1 MTILATK
8 DRIVSDVLK
17 HEYAPEFG
25 WCREMRTVTL
35 ETGMKVGA
43 VVTSAGAWVAA
54 AAVANADAIVI
65 DPRLV
70 VADTLG
76 TGAVSVLC
84 LVRGPAIVGRS
95 YLQFKGAVTEANID
109 SAATALLV
117 KQIKVEKQV

>member
-8 DRIVSDVLK
+8 DRVVSDVLK
-17 HEYAPEFG
+17 YELAPEFG

-35 ETGMKVGA
+35 EAGMKVGA

-54 AAVANADAIVI
+54 AAVASADAIVI
-65 DPRLV
+65 DQRLD

-84 LVRGPAIVGRS
+84 LVRGPSIVSRD
-95 YLQFKGAVTEANID
+95 YLQFKGAVSSANID
-109 SAATALLV
+109 SAAAALLV
-117 KQIKVEKQV
+117 KQIKVEKAV

>member
-8 DRIVSDVLK
+8 DRVVSDVLK
-17 HEYAPEFG
+17 YELAPEFG

-35 ETGMKVGA
+35 EAGMKVGA

-54 AAVANADAIVI
+54 AAVASADAVVI
-65 DPRLV
+65 DQRLD

-84 LVRGPAIVGRS
+84 LVRGPSIVSRS
-95 YLQFKGAVTEANID
+95 YLQFKGSVTEGNID
-109 SAATALLV
+109 TAAAALLV
-117 KQIKVEKQV
+117 KQIKVEKAV

>member
-25 WCREMRTVTL
+25 WCREMRNVTL

-65 DPRLV
+65 DPRLD

-95 YLQFKGAVTEANID
+95 YLQFKGTVSEANID
-109 SAATALLV
+109 SAAAALLV